1 MFLEKRFKI
10 ILFSLS
16 FLFLISPS
24 FAFAD
29 YINQKVVFFVD
40 STYDASGRSQVSTTL
55 KKITSQLYFY
65 IDDSWWDSL
74 NSDKQNVVDTA
85 LSSLAN
91 EFNYTIYPLLTSNFG
106 QEPKPGID
114 KDKRITILIHPMI
127 EEAGGYFNSGD
138 GYSKLQNP
146 RSNEREMVYLN
157 SQQIDKSY
165 TKSLLAHEFMHLIT
179 FNQKDIL
186 RGITEE
192 TWLNEAR
199 ADYTSTFLGYDDPYD
214 GSNLQKR
221 VKNFLDRSYDSLTE
235 WQNKPFDYGVINLF
249 TQYLVDHYGVKILVD
264 SLQSSKVG
272 IPSINEALSKN
283 GYSEDFSQIF
293 TDWTIAVFVNDCQIS
308 ENYCFKNKSL
318 NNFHVIPSGNF
329 LPLAGKSTL
338 TVTQTTKNWSGNWYK
353 FVGGWDTLKIKF
365 SGDPKNLFKVPYITQ
380 DSFGNWQVAFFEL
393 NKDQHGEILIPE
405 FRTKIISITIIPSI
419 QTKISGF
426 DNSEPSFS
434 FSWTA
439 SVGEKTAEEEEVE
452 LVKNLQ
458 AQIEELKKQI
468 AEVQAKISAI
478 LAKKEL
484 SSFSCRKLENNLYYG
499 MMENSEV
506 RCLQEFLKIQGPEI
520 YPEGLI
526 TGNFLSLTQ
535 VALIRFQEKY
545 SDEILKPLNLEK
557 GTGYVGQMTRAKINE
572 LLGK

>member
-114 KDKRITILIHPMI
+114 KDERITILIHPMI

-380 DSFGNWQVAFFEL
+380 DSSGNWQVAFFEL

-468 AEVQAKISAI
+468 AEVQAKINAI
-478 LAKKEL
+478 LA
-484 SSFSCRKLENNLYYG
+484 
-499 MMENSEV
+499 
-506 RCLQEFLKIQGPEI
+506 
-520 YPEGLI
+520 
-526 TGNFLSLTQ
+526 
-535 VALIRFQEKY
+535 
-545 SDEILKPLNLEK
+545 
-557 GTGYVGQMTRAKINE
+557 
-572 LLGK
+572 